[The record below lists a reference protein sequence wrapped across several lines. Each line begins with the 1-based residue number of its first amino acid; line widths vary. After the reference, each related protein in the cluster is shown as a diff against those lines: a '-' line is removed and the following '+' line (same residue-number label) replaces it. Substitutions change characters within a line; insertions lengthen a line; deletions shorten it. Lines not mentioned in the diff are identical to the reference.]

1 MTGPRGPECYTLRSE
16 VAMAGRYS
24 YSNSPYQADELAIY
38 QYQQQMYAMQSGP
51 RRFISAVGRFF
62 YRLIVLT
69 LIIGAVGGV
78 LFALYRN
85 DVLIKIARGAGLEA
99 QYKSLEKA
107 IPASWGPPRSID
119 VPADSAAAAAAPTTN
134 DDGSSKGDTVQTAAA
149 SEPKAK
155 TRDGLE
161 IVSFDSLPT
170 VTKKGATVTAS
181 PSEPPAAA
189 PVAPV
194 KASRP
199 EPVKVARAE
208 PAPVRQQ
215 PKREKKKAEP
225 AKPTELTRSIP
236 LPKAKP
242 EPEPEPVAKAEP
254 KPEPPPKPAPEE
266 DHTKARSSDNPLKAA
281 IRASMAAK
289 KSD

>member
-1 MTGPRGPECYTLRSE
+1 
-16 VAMAGRYS
+16 MAGRYS
-24 YSNSPYQADELAIY
+24 YSNSPYQADELAMYQY
-38 QYQQQMYAMQSGP
+38 QYQQQIYAMQSGP
-51 RRFISAVGRFF
+51 RRFISAVGRFL

-69 LIIGAVGGV
+69 LIIGAVAGV

-85 DVLIKIARGAGLEA
+85 DVLVKIARGAGVEA
-99 QYKSLEKA
+99 QYRSLEKA
-107 IPASWGPPRSID
+107 LPASWGPPRSTD
-119 VPADSAAAAAAPTTN
+119 VPAESAVAAPVAAAPAGN
-134 DDGSSKGDTVQTAAA
+134 DDGSPKGDTVQAVAA
-149 SEPKAK
+149 SEPKAT

-170 VTKKGATVTAS
+170 APRKGAAATGS
-181 PSEPPAAA
+181 FSEVPAAA
-189 PVAPV
+189 PA

-208 PAPVRQQ
+208 PAPVRERQQ

-242 EPEPEPVAKAEP
+242 EREPEPVAKAEP

-266 DHTKARSSDNPLKAA
+266 DHTKARASDNPLKAA

-289 KSD
+289 KSN